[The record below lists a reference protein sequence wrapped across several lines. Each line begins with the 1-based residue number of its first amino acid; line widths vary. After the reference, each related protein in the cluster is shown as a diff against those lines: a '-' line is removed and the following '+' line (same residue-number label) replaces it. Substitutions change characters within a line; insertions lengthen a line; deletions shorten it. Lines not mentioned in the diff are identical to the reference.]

1 MADSYGKNK
10 NQFRPKDWKRNHDF
24 RENGRSNNVG
34 NSVAGISGANNRNGK
49 STNKLE
55 ARRPIGFKT
64 LENVLKIDGD
74 AELILKLSSEMNG
87 FLLLLDQKDIRPE
100 FMCLVLSALAKVSEC
115 SAEQDTVQL
124 LVHFYMKIMPK
135 LSSNANFYRELIMY
149 TANLRTLTAEHSSQR
164 QKHVNAVQDLLLFLR
179 RLQTTIYQRSFDAVQ
194 DLVHQVASQIDY
206 INKKGNS
213 LNDSIVELLAQLKES
228 VDNFDQ
234 MREET
239 EKSEVLLEPP
249 ENFRKIP
256 IYPTVF
262 DILRNH
268 EPFIRENIVGG
279 KYAGGIDHY
288 LDTQFRLLREDFVRP
303 LRYGISKYV
312 QIKNKPEAMA
322 AAKGRINDL
331 NLYKN
336 VQICSS
342 KMVHS
347 EQVHLCVFD
356 SSPFQHLRWQVK
368 RKPSFSIFNS
378 KRKSLDFAVQQEN
391 DEWIVG
397 VSLVR

>member
-1 MADSYGKNK
+1 M
-10 NQFRPKDWKRNHDF
+10 RPMGWKRNHDF
-24 RENGRSNNVG
+24 WGDGKNNTSG
-34 NSVAGISGANNRNGK
+34 YSAAGPSGANNQNGK
-49 STNKLE
+49 TINQFQT
-55 ARRPIGFKT
+55 RRPIGYKT

-87 FLLLLDQKDIRPE
+87 FLLLLDQKDIEPE
-100 FMCLVLSALAKVSEC
+100 FMCLVLSALAKASEC

-135 LSSNANFYRELIMY
+135 LSSNANFYRELIIY
-149 TANLRTLTAEHSSQR
+149 SANLRTLTSEHSPHR
-164 QKHVNAVQDLLLFLR
+164 QKHVDAVQNLLLFLR
-179 RLQTTIYQRSFDAVQ
+179 RLQSTIYQRSFDVVQ
-194 DLVHQVASQIDY
+194 DLVHQIASQIDY
-206 INKKGNS
+206 INKKGNALS
-213 LNDSIVELLAQLKES
+213 ERIVELLTQLKES

-239 EKSEVLLEPP
+239 EKIEVLLEPP

-256 IYPTVF
+256 IYPTIF
-262 DILRNH
+262 DILSNH
-268 EPFIRENIVGG
+268 EPFIRQNVVEG
-279 KYAGGIDHY
+279 KYSGGIDHY

-303 LRYGISKYV
+303 LRYGISSYV

-322 AAKGRINDL
+322 AAKGRIRDL

-336 VQICSS
+336 VQILSS

-356 SSPFQHLRWQVK
+356 STPFQHLRWQVNRK
-368 RKPSFSIFNS
+368 RILILFYI
-378 KRKSLDFAVQQEN
+378 
-391 DEWIVG
+391 
-397 VSLVR
+397 